1 MLFIILCAPLQA
13 RAGVF
18 DAQSFT
24 LQNGLQVVVIPNHRA
39 PVATHMVWYRVGAAD
54 EAPGQSGVAH
64 FLEHLMFKGSG
75 DLAPGEFSRR
85 VRAMAG
91 QDNAFTSRD
100 YTAYFQSIPVE
111 HLQTVM
117 RMEAQRMRGLYPP
130 LKEVES
136 ERQVILEERMQ
147 RTENDPQA
155 RLAEEMDAALF
166 VNHPYAKPVIG
177 WRQEMEQL
185 TWPQAKAFY
194 DIWYAPNNAILVI
207 SGAVDAAQVQ
217 QWAQEIYGPLKPE
230 IIPARNWPR
239 VPALEARKTVTLRDD
254 SNRQPMVQIAFR
266 VPGFRQD
273 KKAALALEVL
283 ADILGNG
290 PSARLYRHLV
300 SEQKV
305 AVDAGISFRKE
316 SWDEG
321 DVTLYAAPANLTPP
335 EQVITALEME
345 LRAIIEQGVST
356 DEVAQSIKRLQ
367 AQAVYARDSLAG
379 PAMIVGQALITGA
392 SLEDVETWPQAIAAV
407 TADDVQA
414 AANAYLNPDHM
425 RGRAPVVGLLPEAEG
440 E

>member
-1 MLFIILCAPLQA
+1 MLIVLYAPVQA

-24 LQNGLQVVVIPNHRA
+24 LENGLQVVVIPNHRA
-39 PVATHMVWYRVGAAD
+39 PVVTHMVWYRVGAAD

-91 QDNAFTSRD
+91 QDNAFTARD
-100 YTAYFQSIPVE
+100 YTAYFQSIPAE

-117 RMEAQRMRGLYPP
+117 RMEAQRMRGLNPP

-136 ERQVILEERMQ
+136 ERQVILEERRM

-155 RLAEEMDAALF
+155 RLAEEVDAALF

-194 DIWYAPNNAILVI
+194 DIWYAPNNAIVVI
-207 SGAVDAAQVQ
+207 SGDVDTPHVK

-230 IIPARNWPR
+230 TIPTRHWPR
-239 VPALEARKTVTLRDD
+239 VPALQARKVVTLRDD
-254 SNRQPMVQIAFR
+254 GNRQPMLQIAFR

-273 KKAALALEVL
+273 KKTALALEVL

-300 SEQKV
+300 SEQKI
-305 AVDAGISFRKE
+305 AVDAGISYRKE
-316 SWDEG
+316 SWDQS
-321 DVTLYAAPANLTPP
+321 DATLYAVPTAQQAP
-335 EQVITALEME
+335 EQVVAALEAE
-345 LRAIIEQGVST
+345 LRAVIRDGISAE
-356 DEVAQSIKRLQ
+356 ELAQSVKRLQ

-392 SLEDVETWPQAIAAV
+392 TLADVETWPQAIASV
-407 TADDVQA
+407 TADDVQEA
-414 AANAYLNPDHM
+414 ASAYLNPDYM
-425 RGRAPVVGLLPEAEG
+425 RGRTSVVGILPEAEG